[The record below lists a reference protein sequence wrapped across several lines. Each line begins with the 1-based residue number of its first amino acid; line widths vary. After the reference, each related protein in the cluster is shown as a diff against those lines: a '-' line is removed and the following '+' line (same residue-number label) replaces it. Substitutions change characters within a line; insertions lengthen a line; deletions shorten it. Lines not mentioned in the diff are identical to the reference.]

1 MARRSIRTGAPM
13 NLATNL
19 EASACFFP
27 DNPAVRQGNLVSTH
41 AQLNER
47 ANRIPTGLMKMGVA
61 SGEHVG
67 LCALNSADWIVFYF
81 GVLKAGAVAVT
92 LPGTLTKK
100 VPKEFFMIEEMPK
113 NPAGKILKREL
124 KKRLVGG
131 DR

>member
-1 MARRSIRTGAPM
+1 MARRSIRTGSPM

-67 LCALNSADWIVFYF
+67 LCALNSADSGEVISAQVIARPDDAID
-81 GVLKAGAVAVT
+81 GVL
-92 LPGTLTKK
+92 
-100 VPKEFFMIEEMPK
+100 PKDATR
-113 NPAGKILKREL
+113 PARK
-124 KKRLVGG
+124 
-131 DR
+131 